1 MTPKDKRPRK
11 RVRGWGGVA
20 GMAVA
25 VAATA
30 ALLPAALHQAP
41 DEGKRRAP
49 QTTHAAPA
57 AATEE
62 CKDGQAAEA
71 SLKPDGGAKGDAVRR
86 IQDRGQLIAGVDQNS
101 YRWGYRATDGGLQ
114 GFDIDLARAI
124 AKQILG
130 DETKVVFRAIPT
142 NQRIPALQQEKVDIV
157 VRTMTINCDRLE
169 DVDFSS
175 EYFRGGQQVMAP
187 KGSGI
192 KGMDDLDGKTV
203 CTAAGSTGEEAL
215 NKEVK
220 GAKVL
225 TVDNQ
230 LDCLVRVQV
239 GEADAVVTDNALAA
253 GQAAQDPSMSLEGDR
268 FTDEPY
274 GVAVKKGSDD
284 LVKRI
289 NKVLADYR
297 KGGDNSDWMKAY
309 RKWLAADLPG
319 IKAPPEP
326 KYRD

>member
-1 MTPKDKRPRK
+1 MDKQPKK

-41 DEGKRRAP
+41 DHGSKRSP
-49 QTTHAAPA
+49 QQATHAAPA

-62 CKDGQAAEA
+62 CDDGKAAEA
-71 SLKPDGGAKGDAVRR
+71 SLKPDGGANGDAVKR
-86 IQDRGQLIAGVDQNS
+86 IKERGRLIAGVDQNS
-101 YRWGYRATDGGLQ
+101 YRWGYRNASTGSLQ

-130 DETKVVFRAIPT
+130 DENAIIFRAIPT
-142 NQRIPALQQEKVDIV
+142 NQRIPALEQNKVDVV
-157 VRTMTINCDRLE
+157 VRTMTINCDRLK

-187 KGSGI
+187 EGSGI
-192 KGMDDLDGKTV
+192 KGKDDLDGKTV
-203 CTAAGSTGEEAL
+203 CTAAGSTGEESL
-215 NKEVK
+215 RKDVK

-230 LDCLVRVQV
+230 LDCLVRVQL
-239 GEADAVVTDNALAA
+239 GQADAVVTDNALAA
-253 GQAAQDPSMSLEGDR
+253 GQAAQDPSMKLVGER

-297 KGGDNSDWMKAY
+297 DGGKNSDWMKAY
-309 RKWLAADLPG
+309 RKWLEADLPG
-319 IKAPPEP
+319 VKAAPEP